1 MSRRFGLL
9 VLAAVTVVTVSV
21 AAQTRYMY
29 MKGESLH
36 PAYEGWWPNP
46 DGSFTMF
53 FGYMNPNWEEEFDV
67 PIGPEN
73 TIEPGGPDQGQPTHF

>member
-1 MSRRFGLL
+1 MVSRRFA
-9 VLAAVTVVTVSV
+9 VVVFAAMSAV
-21 AAQTRYMY
+21 AAGAGAQTRYMY

-53 FGYMNPNWEEEFDV
+53 FGYMNPNWEE
-67 PIGPEN
+67 
-73 TIEPGGPDQGQPTHF
+73 